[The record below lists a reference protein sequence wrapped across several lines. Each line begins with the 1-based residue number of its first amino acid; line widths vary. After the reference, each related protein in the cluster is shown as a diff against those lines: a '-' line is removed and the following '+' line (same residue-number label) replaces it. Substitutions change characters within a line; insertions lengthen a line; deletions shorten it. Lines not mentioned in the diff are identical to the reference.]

1 MTRPTVIP
9 AAAAD
14 YLGDDAIVLGLEVNG
29 EARAYPLLIMNWH
42 EIVNDTLG
50 GSPVAVTYCP
60 LCGTGIA
67 FDPIVDGKALEFGQS
82 GGVIERGDG
91 REVDFASGN
100 HRGGGVEVFG
110 TVTHAAI
117 AQVGLGQ

>member
-1 MTRPTVIP
+1 MRMSVGEEED
-9 AAAAD
+9 AVSNLGAD
-14 YLGDDAIVLGLEVNG
+14 
-29 EARAYPLLIMNWH
+29 AR
-42 EIVNDTLG
+42 
-50 GSPVAVTYCP
+50 
-60 LCGTGIA
+60 
-67 FDPIVDGKALEFGQS
+67 KALELSQS